1 MNGILKRIG
10 SFVLSLIL
18 ISIPIL
24 TTLSFVFNW
33 YQIVQV
39 LCVAG
44 TVGELAVLSVAFD
57 NWDEL

>member
-1 MNGILKRIG
+1 MNKFLKEIG

-24 TTLSFVFNW
+24 TTLSFVFHW

-44 TVGELAVLSVAFD
+44 TVGELVTLSVVL
-57 NWDEL
+57 NGWDEL

>member
-10 SFVLSLIL
+10 SFVLSVIL

-24 TTLSFVFNW
+24 TTLSFVFHW

-44 TVGELAVLSVAFD
+44 VVGELAVLSVVLD
-57 NWDEL
+57 SWDDL

>member
-1 MNGILKRIG
+1 MNKFLKEIG

-24 TTLSFVFNW
+24 TTLSFVFHW

-39 LCVAG
+39 FCVAG
-44 TVGELAVLSVAFD
+44 TVGELVTLFVVLD
-57 NWDEL
+57 GWDEL